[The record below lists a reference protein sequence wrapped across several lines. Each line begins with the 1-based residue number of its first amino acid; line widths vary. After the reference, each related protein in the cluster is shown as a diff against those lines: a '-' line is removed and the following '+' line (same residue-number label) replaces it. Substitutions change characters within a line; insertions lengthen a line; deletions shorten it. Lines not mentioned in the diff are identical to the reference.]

1 MRRHAVTTPCPY
13 PAIVLLA
20 AAILIPATTA
30 RAQLPGLPDAAV
42 DRPSRS
48 ILPAPVGIDE
58 TVMPPAPDRREPAGA
73 LSAPRDSGI
82 PDVTD
87 RLGPEQSEEE
97 LVRTSLLNRFGGL
110 GFSALGR
117 LTREG
122 SLYVAEV
129 MTRDRHWIEI
139 VIDPRTGEILTP
151 P

>member
-1 MRRHAVTTPCPY
+1 MTTPYPY
-13 PAIVLLA
+13 SAIVLLA
-20 AAILIPATTA
+20 AVTLVPATV
-30 RAQLPGLPDAAV
+30 RAQIPGLPDAAV

-58 TVMPPAPDRREPAGA
+58 IAPPAPGRPGPAGV
-73 LSAPRDSGI
+73 LSVPGDGGI
-82 PDVTD
+82 PDVGD

-129 MTRDRHWIEI
+129 MTRDRRWIEI